1 VVFNMNIRIKSIQLL
16 LLSLSIFTFFLS
28 VNARPHTDDKFLPK
42 ETKRLNIL
50 LVVADDLG
58 LFDLGYMGSEVNTPN
73 LDILANTGTILSDFY
88 TAPTCSP
95 TRAMLLSGTDNHIAG
110 LGDMAETSSAETK
123 KNPGYEGYLNHQV
136 TSIATRLVNNG
147 YHTYMSGK
155 WHLGFQKG
163 QRPAQRGFEK
173 SFALLDGA
181 AGHFAQS
188 KAIFPTH
195 KPKYVE
201 NDLPVV
207 LPDNFYS
214 TISYTDKLLNY
225 LTIEHKNTK
234 PFFAYLSYTAPHWP
248 LQVPDNALDLYQG
261 QYDSGYD
268 IVRQKRISAA
278 KNKGYIIKSV
288 TVNKQEDK
296 HSSWQSL
303 TKDQQKYSS
312 RQMEIYAAMVDI
324 MDQQIG
330 RVIRHLKDTNQFD
343 NTVIIFMSDNGPA
356 GGNVTNKM
364 RINKWVDDNFDKS
377 YQKIGTVDA
386 WDFYDRGWAAVSA
399 GINRH
404 HKGNVYQGGI
414 HSPAFI
420 VLPKNQSKVRKLDQM
435 THVKDFYST
444 ILDLTR
450 TSLTEEEHSQLQS
463 RSLLPLLIQEDLTQV
478 DVVQGWEFRGNKAL
492 RHGNWKL
499 VKSKNQ
505 VWQLYDLLSDPS
517 ETHDVSKSNPKK
529 VELLLEHWNEY
540 KNKNGV
546 LSGN

>member
-1 VVFNMNIRIKSIQLL
+1 MNIRIKSIQLL
-16 LLSLSIFTFFLS
+16 LLSLIIFTFCLS
-28 VNARPHTDDKFLPK
+28 VNARSHTDDKFLPM
-42 ETKRLNIL
+42 ETKRPNIL

-58 LFDLGYMGSEVNTPN
+58 LFDLGYIGSEVSTPN

-95 TRAMLLSGTDNHIAG
+95 TRSMLLSGTDNHIAG

-123 KNPGYEGYLNHQV
+123 KNLGYEGYLNHQV
-136 TSIATRLVNNG
+136 TSLATRLVNNG
-147 YHTYMSGK
+147 YRTYMSGK

-188 KAIFPTH
+188 KSIFPTH
-195 KPKYVE
+195 KPKYVQ

-268 IVRQKRISAA
+268 IVRQKRIAVA
-278 KNKGYIIKSV
+278 KNKGYVIKSA
-288 TVNKQEDK
+288 TVNKQEDE

-312 RQMEIYAAMVDI
+312 RQMEIYAAMIDI

-330 RVIRHLKDTNQFD
+330 RVIRHLKETNQFD

-356 GGNVTNKM
+356 GGNVTKKM
-364 RINKWVDDNFDKS
+364 KINKWVDDNFDKS
-377 YQKIGTVDA
+377 YEKIGTVAA
-386 WDFYDRGWAAVSA
+386 WDFYDHGWAAASA
-399 GINRH
+399 GINSH
-404 HKGNVYQGGI
+404 HKGSVYQGGI

-450 TSLTEEEHSQLQS
+450 TSLTEVEHSQLQS
-463 RSLLPLLIQEDLTQV
+463 RSLLPLLIQEDLTQI
-478 DVVQGWEFRGNKAL
+478 DIVQGWEFRGNKAL
-492 RHGNWKL
+492 RQGNWKL
-499 VKSKNQ
+499 VKSKNK
-505 VWQLYDLLSDPS
+505 VWQLYDLSSDPS
-517 ETHDVSKSNPKK
+517 ETHDVSKNHPKK